1 MKKSIILEFIFILLF
16 FALITKISSS
26 ELIWEFEKVAINLL
40 SNSDSYTYTIT
51 QGKVNNTEF
60 RLEKKIIKEG
70 NKINHNNTLYINQKF
85 IEDVDWEDIDSFYNV
100 KGNNYIC
107 PTGKKHMH
115 IYNNSRL
122 VRVSPE
128 SFKPLS
134 NWELKCYYLEEKY
147 VLLTFF
153 LNNENN
159 EEIQIYKYDLNTELL
174 KEDLISIRD
183 NDIRA
188 LFGFRWTTDDSGKNK
203 DSFIAITSNSGTIDL
218 KNYIFQGNEFGN
230 EGRVTIGNSFGNTK
244 VNHDNYRN
252 YFYLVSYNS
261 NSFTSGYIKE
271 TNNITK
277 DNIESNK
284 NNITTD
290 DIFKDYVENI
300 YINSVNLIKNSKYAY
315 YEVSN
320 GGKTFHG
327 MIDIESK
334 KIIFNTKEEI
344 ISFKPYTNN
353 SMLAITSKSAYKI
366 CAIKGSDNDCIDE
379 CLKGSVKYDFS
390 KTNQC

>member
-1 MKKSIILEFIFILLF
+1 MKKTIILEFIFILLI

-40 SNSDSYTYTIT
+40 SNSESYTYTIT

-100 KGNNYIC
+100 KDNNYIC

-115 IYNNSRL
+115 IYNNSGL
-122 VRVSPE
+122 VCKTPE
-128 SFKPLS
+128 IFKPLS

-159 EEIQIYKYDLNTELL
+159 EDIQVYKYDLTTELL
-174 KEDLISIRD
+174 KGDLINIRD
-183 NDIRA
+183 DDIRT
-188 LFGFRWTTDDSGKNK
+188 LLGFRWSPDDSGKNK
-203 DSFIAITSNSGTIDL
+203 DSFIAITSSSGKIDL

-230 EGRVTIGNSFGNTK
+230 EGRTTIGDSLSNTK

-252 YFYLVSYNS
+252 YFYFVSYDQK
-261 NSFTSGYIKE
+261 SFKSGYIKE
-271 TNNITK
+271 TDNITK
-277 DNIESNK
+277 DNIDANK
-284 NNITTD
+284 KNINTNDT
-290 DIFKDYVENI
+290 FKDYVENI
-300 YINSVNLIKNSKYAY
+300 NINSVNLIKNSKYAY

-320 GGKTFHG
+320 GGKT
-327 MIDIESK
+327 
-334 KIIFNTKEEI
+334 
-344 ISFKPYTNN
+344 ISW
-353 SMLAITSKSAYKI
+353 
-366 CAIKGSDNDCIDE
+366 
-379 CLKGSVKYDFS
+379 YD
-390 KTNQC
+390 